1 MDFGDISANLPII
14 IIAVAVIILQFFLR
28 RRPKPEKT
36 PQEIAIGLLG
46 EVGRNLNMVESFIA
60 NSRMNKFL
68 IASWLRNKNRI
79 DFLNQELQGNISDA
93 FLMAEDYNRQMEAAK
108 KQRSDVYMA
117 TIDMGK
123 ITDPLTKSKEGLEQ
137 WLADN
142 FGTKEPPV
150 EYPSMTDFIFGSRT
164 RR

>member
-36 PQEIAIGLLG
+36 PREIAIGLLG
-46 EVGRNLNMVESFIA
+46 EVGRNLNMLESFHA
-60 NSRMNKFL
+60 KSRMNKFL

-79 DFLNQELQGNISDA
+79 DFLAQELQGNLSDA
-93 FLMAEDYNRQMEAAK
+93 FLMAEDYNRQMETAK
-108 KQRSDVYMA
+108 KQRSGIYMA
-117 TIDMGK
+117 TIDVGK
-123 ITDPLTKSKEGLEQ
+123 IKVPLTKSQEGLER